1 MEVAMRKLLIIALL
15 AAAVSLQAQD
25 FTVYTVDGSNNIVD
39 LVDVD
44 TITNTAT
51 DNSST
56 VLLRLPDLRAW
67 GVSCQINAAN
77 ISGTTDIDV
86 SYQASHDGTVWWTV
100 DTDSIAAG
108 NYTELYDNLTGWPGR
123 YFRVSGTGV
132 GTHSSTWDVN
142 AYFFKLP
149 E

>member
-1 MEVAMRKLLIIALL
+1 MRKVMIIALL
-15 AAAVSLQAQD
+15 MIAAIIQAQD

-56 VLLRLPDLRAW
+56 VLLRMPDLRAW
-67 GVSCQINAAN
+67 GVSVQVTIDSL
-77 ISGTTDIDV
+77 SGATDVDL
-86 SYQASHDGTVWWTV
+86 SYQASHDGTVWWAVSTTTV
-100 DTDSIAAG
+100 TNLPYSH
-108 NYTELYDNLTGWPGR
+108 LYDNLTGWPGR
-123 YFRVSGTGV
+123 YFRVSATG
-132 GTHSSTWDVN
+132 GDTESTTWDAN